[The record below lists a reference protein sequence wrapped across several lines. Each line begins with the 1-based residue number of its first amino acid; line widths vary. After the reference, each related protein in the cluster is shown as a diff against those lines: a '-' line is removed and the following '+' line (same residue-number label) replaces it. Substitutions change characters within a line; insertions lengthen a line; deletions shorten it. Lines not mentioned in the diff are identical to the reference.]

1 MSLYDKA
8 SIALIPSGF
17 KATTGNLGKVYSVLP
32 ANGDGDFTHSRG
44 STATRVNKDGL
55 IESVAIGEAR
65 LDYPLTNG
73 LVGDCPHLLLEP
85 SRTNISPDSERMDLW
100 NSLRVTRTI
109 NSGVSPDG
117 ANTAVKVAMTAT
129 TGEHSVYDGVSVS
142 SGTTYTNSIF
152 IKRGTGSA
160 DWQYFQFR
168 YRNGGFGT
176 GGGVVID
183 IHNGTITYNS
193 GLTDYG
199 IENYGNGWYR
209 VFITQTA
216 TTTSSS
222 AGPVL
227 AFNEISNGF
236 DVNIVGNTNA
246 DVLLWGSQIEAGS
259 YQTSYIKTSGGQ
271 VTRSADVCNNA
282 GTSAQVNND
291 AGAFFV
297 EIQALEEGSSAS
309 RRITLSDESTNN
321 RLLIETDESTGTFK
335 FFIVGGGNVRS
346 IATSTGNTQTD
357 INKLAIGYDGTSAKA
372 YINGTQVGSIT
383 NATTRTGIDTI
394 DIADWN
400 GTSNIYFGRVKQVI
414 YFNEALSDSELATLT
429 S

>member
-8 SIALIPSGF
+8 SIALIPSGT
-17 KATTGNLGKVYSVLP
+17 KASTLYSVLP
-32 ANGDGDFTHSRG
+32 ANGDGDFTHTRTNT
-44 STATRVNKDGL
+44 TATRVNKDGL
-55 IESVAIGEAR
+55 IEDVGSNIPR

-73 LVGDCPHLLLEP
+73 VVGDCPHLLLEP
-85 SRTNISPDSERMDLW
+85 NRTNDMQRTEEFDNTYWTKYDTSISA
-100 NSLRVTRTI
+100 NQA
-109 NSGVSPDG
+109 VSPDG
-117 ANTAVKVAMTAT
+117 TVTADKLIEDTGTSTHQIGRAFSFTSGSYYAVSVFVKENGRNFEIRAGNINTWRGQAIYNLDTGSVQSTTYGTAT
-129 TGEHSVYDGVSVS
+129 
-142 SGTTYTNSIF
+142 
-152 IKRGTGSA
+152 
-160 DWQYFQFR
+160 
-168 YRNGGFGT
+168 
-176 GGGVVID
+176 
-183 IHNGTITYNS
+183 
-193 GLTDYG
+193 

-209 VFITQTA
+209 CMLVGQALA
-216 TTTSSS
+216 TSTTNINFGLISGTSTTSYTGNGSS
-222 AGPVL
+222 GVY
-227 AFNEISNGF
+227 
-236 DVNIVGNTNA
+236 
-246 DVLLWGSQIEAGS
+246 LWGAQREIGS
-259 YQTSYIKTSGGQ
+259 YPTSYIPWDGSGST
-271 VTRSADVCNNA
+271 TRSVDICGSA

-335 FFIVGGGNVRS
+335 FFIAGGGTVRT

-372 YINGTQVGSIT
+372 YVNGTQVGSIT

-400 GTSNIYFGRVKQVI
+400 GTSNVYFGRVKQVI
-414 YFNEALSDSELATLT
+414 YFNEALTDSELATLT

>member
-8 SIALIPSGF
+8 SIALIPSG
-17 KATTGNLGKVYSVLP
+17 TNTSILYSVLP
-32 ANGDGDFTHSRG
+32 ANGDGDFTHDRNLT
-44 STATRVNKDGL
+44 TATRVNKDGL
-55 IESVAIGEAR
+55 IESVAADVPR

-73 LVGDCPHLLLEP
+73 VVGDCPHLLLEP
-85 SRTNISPDSERMDLW
+85 QRTNISPDSERMDLW

-109 NSGVSPDG
+109 NSGISPDG

-129 TGEHSVYDGVSVS
+129 TGEHSVYDGVSVT

-216 TTTSSS
+216 TTNSSS

-236 DVNIVGNTNA
+236 DVNIVGNTGA

-259 YQTSYIKTSGGQ
+259 YKTSYIKTSGSS
-271 VTRSADVCNNA
+271 VTRSADVCNGSGNSETFNDSEGVLFAEISGLQGDDSTGQASVSNGSDNENIKIVFLNSTTIRFEAKMAA
-282 GTSAQVNND
+282 GTNFTKD
-291 AGAFFV
+291 
-297 EIQALEEGSSAS
+297 
-309 RRITLSDESTNN
+309 IT
-321 RLLIETDESTGTFK
+321 
-335 FFIVGGGNVRS
+335 S
-346 IATSTGNTQTD
+346 IDRDD
-357 INKLAIGYDGTSAKA
+357 INKVAIQYKA
-372 YINGTQVGSIT
+372 NDYKVFVNGTKQSVT
-383 NATTRTGIDTI
+383 QRATTPTGLDRLNF
-394 DIADWN
+394 DRGDGASDFY
-400 GTSNIYFGRVKQVI
+400 GKVKQLIV
-414 YFNEALSDSELATLT
+414 FNEALSDSELETLT

>member
-1 MSLYDKA
+1 
-8 SIALIPSGF
+8 
-17 KATTGNLGKVYSVLP
+17 
-32 ANGDGDFTHSRG
+32 
-44 STATRVNKDGL
+44 
-55 IESVAIGEAR
+55 
-65 LDYPLTNG
+65 
-73 LVGDCPHLLLEP
+73 
-85 SRTNISPDSERMDLW
+85 
-100 NSLRVTRTI
+100 
-109 NSGVSPDG
+109 
-117 ANTAVKVAMTAT
+117 MTAT